1 MKLTGS
7 RQKEVHWIMRNKK
20 WKVYSILLIV
30 LFTIGVVII
39 RANRGKVSQ
48 EIVKVITPAYGNIQ
62 NFISTTGTVQPQNR
76 LELKPPISGRIEKI
90 LVKEGEKVKIGQTL
104 AWMSST
110 ERAALLDA
118 ARAQGEESSKYWQ
131 DAYKPTPLVAPING
145 EVIVRAVEPGQTV
158 TSSDALIVLSDRLI
172 VKAQVDETD
181 IGKVKPGQT
190 AIISLDAYPEV
201 KVDAKVDHISYE
213 SKVVNNVTIYEVEIV
228 PQRVPDVFR
237 SGMSANV
244 NIIETNKDN
253 ILLVPLEA
261 LNRDKEGSF
270 VLLSQG
276 KDKKTLKRKV
286 QPGISDEQNI
296 EIISGLMPEDKII
309 IKTQKYMPSKDTE
322 GGSNPFMPF
331 GGRKK
336 SQKK

>member
-1 MKLTGS
+1 MKLTGY
-7 RQKEVHWIMRNKK
+7 RQKEELWIMKNKK

-30 LFTIGVVII
+30 LLIIGIVAI
-39 RANRGKVSQ
+39 RTNRGKVSQ
-48 EIVKVITPAYGNIQ
+48 EIVKVITPVYGNIQ

-76 LELKPPISGRIEKI
+76 LELKPTISGRIESI

-118 ARAQGEESSKYWQ
+118 ARAQDEKSMKYWQ
-131 DAYKPTPLVAPING
+131 DAYKPTPLVAPIDG

-158 TSSDALIVLSDRLI
+158 TSSDAVIVLSDRLI
-172 VKAQVDETD
+172 VNAQVDETD

-190 AIISLDAYPEV
+190 AIISLDAYPQV

-244 NIIETNKDN
+244 NIVETNKDN
-253 ILLVPLEA
+253 ILIIPLEA
-261 LNRDKEGSF
+261 LNLDEKGNF
-270 VLLSQG
+270 VLLKSQ
-276 KDKKTLKRKV
+276 DKEPIKRHV
-286 QPGISDEQNI
+286 ELGILGEDNV
-296 EIISGLMPEDKII
+296 EIISGLNAKDTVI
-309 IKTQKYMPSKDTE
+309 IKTQKYMPSKGTD
-322 GGSNPFMPF
+322 GGSNPFMPS
-331 GGRKK
+331 RKK
-336 SQKK
+336 KK